1 MDFRTPITFE
11 TGSLDLTG
19 GLSVIHA
26 ATSASGAT
34 SEDTRGRMKLGLAY
48 GLESGSNL
56 NVGTFYD
63 GIGSDYESRGANLSF
78 DMKF

>member
-1 MDFRTPITFE
+1 MDFRAPIAME

-19 GLSVIHA
+19 GLSAIHA

-34 SEDTRGRMKLGLAY
+34 SEDTRGRIKLGLAC
-48 GLESGSNL
+48 GLGNDSTL
-56 NVGTFYD
+56 RVGTFYD
-63 GIGSDYESRGANLSF
+63 GIGSDYQSRGVNLNF